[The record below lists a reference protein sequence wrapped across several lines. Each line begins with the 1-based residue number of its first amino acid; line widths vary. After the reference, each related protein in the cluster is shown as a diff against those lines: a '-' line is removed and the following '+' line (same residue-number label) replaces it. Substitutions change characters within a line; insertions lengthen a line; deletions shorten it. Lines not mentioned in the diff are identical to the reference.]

1 MSTGRFACAN
11 PWPRVWFDE
20 APIWI
25 SWPVRQHQRTTNS
38 TKVRFQTIKIVN
50 SKHKS
55 KLPNWTTPPKKHL
68 TGSTTGPTSIQSL
81 GRTPP
86 MSPRWLSSIVSNQGD
101 VQIILLHN
109 SFLQISNAYKR
120 GKMRYWTPIQNGAV
134 IKLTDCIFWARWPV
148 CSDCI
153 WTQFKIWWAPSKGFK

>member
-1 MSTGRFACAN
+1 M
-11 PWPRVWFDE
+11 
-20 APIWI
+20 
-25 SWPVRQHQRTTNS
+25 RTLDQESGS
-38 TKVRFQTIKIVN
+38 TKPRYGFLDPYVNISGRPIVPRYGFRQSKLSQIKITQLN
-50 SKHKS
+50 QLSHP
-55 KLPNWTTPPKKHL
+55 PNKHL
-68 TGSTTGPTSIQSL
+68 TGSTTGPTSFQSL

-86 MSPRWLSSIVSNQGD
+86 MSQRWLSSIVSNQGD